1 MIDIAAKIHDKFSI
15 EFKESYVVN
24 PELKNNQFSVNTWI
38 FMPNS
43 LDINPDTYGKKQ
55 FYRDVKSNVR
65 LITPSYLLRE
75 MASTHA
81 RPYLYLKKSI
91 QDLQANASKSN
102 IAEYE
107 YQVKMFCAMAKSALR
122 NEYKTMLKLQNATQL
137 MQRAQ
142 SFKTNIQRILDNY
155 RGLRP
160 LLEQEHLSAHNLHHF
175 FDFGDEFLGNLA
187 STNLIRTLKIIQDLP
202 EIEAVKADFVA
213 LIRCNEAYKREKG

>member
-75 MASTHA
+75 MA
-81 RPYLYLKKSI
+81 
-91 QDLQANASKSN
+91 
-102 IAEYE
+102 
-107 YQVKMFCAMAKSALR
+107 
-122 NEYKTMLKLQNATQL
+122 
-137 MQRAQ
+137 
-142 SFKTNIQRILDNY
+142 
-155 RGLRP
+155 
-160 LLEQEHLSAHNLHHF
+160 
-175 FDFGDEFLGNLA
+175 
-187 STNLIRTLKIIQDLP
+187 
-202 EIEAVKADFVA
+202 
-213 LIRCNEAYKREKG
+213 